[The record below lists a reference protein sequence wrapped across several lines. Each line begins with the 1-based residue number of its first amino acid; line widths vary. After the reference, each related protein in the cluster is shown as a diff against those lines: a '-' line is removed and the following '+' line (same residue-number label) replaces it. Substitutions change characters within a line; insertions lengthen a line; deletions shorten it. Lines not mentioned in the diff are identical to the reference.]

1 VLLRNFKSDPILST
15 NNKNRLVEK
24 MSDNSD
30 MLSKVQG
37 QMSLPERIAAFVPG
51 FRGYKE
57 KEIRRESDRLIRN
70 HLYMKLNNERND
82 LRDIEQK
89 LADRRY
95 FDVLTDMD
103 RLGAKM
109 DRVVEKI
116 NHASYG
122 YSGFF
127 DAVKV
132 KEGNLDS
139 MIAFDNKLLDGINAL
154 TMEVD
159 AFKADLASGVTSNLK
174 TRVQNVTDKL
184 ESLESTFDQRNEV
197 IMGVS

>member
-1 VLLRNFKSDPILST
+1 
-15 NNKNRLVEK
+15 
-24 MSDNSD
+24 MSDNND

-37 QMSLPERIAAFVPG
+37 QMSLPEKIAAFVPG

-57 KEIRRESDRLIRN
+57 KELRRESDRLIRN
-70 HLYMKLNNERND
+70 HLYLKLSLEKTD
-82 LRDIEQK
+82 LREIEQK

-103 RLGAKM
+103 RLLAKM
-109 DRVVEKI
+109 DRVVEKV
-116 NHASYG
+116 NHAMYG

-132 KEGNLDS
+132 KEDNLDN
-139 MIAFDNKLLDGINAL
+139 MIAFDNKLIDGITSL
-154 TMEVD
+154 TTEID
-159 AFKADLASGVTSNLK
+159 AFKADLASGATTNLK

-184 ESLESTFDQRNEV
+184 ESLENTFDQRNEV
-197 IMGVS
+197 IMGMS

>member
-1 VLLRNFKSDPILST
+1 MDMSEKNDVYSDV
-15 NNKNRLVEK
+15 K
-24 MSDNSD
+24 
-30 MLSKVQG
+30 G
-37 QMSLPERIAAFVPG
+37 QMRLSERIAAFVPG

-70 HLYMKLNNERND
+70 HLYLKLSTEKND
-82 LRDIEQK
+82 LREISQK
-89 LADRRY
+89 LTDRRY

-103 RLGAKM
+103 RLLAKM

-132 KEGNLDS
+132 KEDSLDR
-139 MIAFDNKLLDGINAL
+139 MIDFDNKLMDNVNTL
-154 TMEVD
+154 TAEID
-159 AFKADLASGVTSNLK
+159 AFKADLASGNTTNLK
-174 TRVQNVTDKL
+174 TRVQSVTDKL
-184 ESLESTFDQRNEV
+184 ESLENTFDQRNEV
-197 IMGVS
+197 IMGAS

>member
-1 VLLRNFKSDPILST
+1 LKL
-15 NNKNRLVEK
+15 
-24 MSDNSD
+24 SDNND
-30 MLSKVQG
+30 VLSKVKG
-37 QMSLPERIAAFVPG
+37 QMNLPERIAAFVPG

-70 HLYMKLNNERND
+70 HLYMKLQIERSD
-82 LRDIEQK
+82 IKDIEQK

-95 FDVLTDMD
+95 FDVLTDID
-103 RLGAKM
+103 RLVAKM
-109 DRVVEKI
+109 DRVVEKV

-132 KEGNLDS
+132 REDNLDN
-139 MIAFDNKLLDGINAL
+139 MITFDNKLLDGVTAL
-154 TMEVD
+154 TAEVD
-159 AFKADLASGVTSNLK
+159 ALKADLASGVTSNLK

-184 ESLESTFDQRNEV
+184 DSFENTFDQRNEV

>member
-1 VLLRNFKSDPILST
+1 MSEKNDVYSDV
-15 NNKNRLVEK
+15 K
-24 MSDNSD
+24 
-30 MLSKVQG
+30 G
-37 QMSLPERIAAFVPG
+37 QMRLSERIAAFLPG
-51 FRGYKE
+51 FHGYKE

-70 HLYMKLNNERND
+70 HLYLKLSTAKTD
-82 LRDIEQK
+82 LREVSQK

-103 RLGAKM
+103 RLLAKM
-109 DRVVEKI
+109 DRVVEKV

-132 KEGNLDS
+132 KEENLDH
-139 MIAFDNKLLDGINAL
+139 MITFDNQLIDNVTAL
-154 TMEVD
+154 STEID
-159 AFKADLASGVTSNLK
+159 ALKADLVSGQTSNLK

-184 ESLESTFDQRNEV
+184 EGLEDTFDKREEV
-197 IMGVS
+197 ILGVS

>member
-1 VLLRNFKSDPILST
+1 
-15 NNKNRLVEK
+15 
-24 MSDNSD
+24 MSDNND
-30 MLSKVQG
+30 ILSKVKG
-37 QMSLPERIAAFVPG
+37 QMNLPERIAAFVPG

-70 HLYMKLNNERND
+70 HLYMKLQIERSD
-82 LRDIEQK
+82 LKDIEQK

-103 RLGAKM
+103 RLVAKM
-109 DRVVEKI
+109 DRVVEKV

-132 KEGNLDS
+132 
-139 MIAFDNKLLDGINAL
+139 
-154 TMEVD
+154 
-159 AFKADLASGVTSNLK
+159 
-174 TRVQNVTDKL
+174 
-184 ESLESTFDQRNEV
+184 QRRQP
-197 IMGVS
+197 